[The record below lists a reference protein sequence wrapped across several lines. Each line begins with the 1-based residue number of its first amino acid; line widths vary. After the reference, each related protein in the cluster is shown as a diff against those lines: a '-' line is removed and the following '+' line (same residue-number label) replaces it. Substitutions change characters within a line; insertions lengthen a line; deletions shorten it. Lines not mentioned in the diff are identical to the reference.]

1 MSYHKYILFSVIA
14 SVISM
19 LYLIFNQNFW
29 WYLVMTFII
38 GLFLSGIFA
47 ITIVYANS
55 VIRGSTI
62 YITSTLIASGGV
74 GGSLIPLIIGW
85 EMDHFYSQVIIGT
98 LFCVLLIMSILFILI
113 IYKVKKINSVISV
126 K

>member
-1 MSYHKYILFSVIA
+1 
-14 SVISM
+14 
-19 LYLIFNQNFW
+19 
-29 WYLVMTFII
+29 MTFII